1 MAKSYRG
8 GNKFPRMAIQK
19 IHFNQQL
26 MIIDSVL
33 RKKWQIIAVFYFR
46 FCRCC
51 RFYFQADKNLFLPA
65 NSKPNWYNNNN
76 KRKGGN

>member
-1 MAKSYRG
+1 
-8 GNKFPRMAIQK
+8 
-19 IHFNQQL
+19 

-33 RKKWQIIAVFYFR
+33 QKKWQIIAVFYFR